1 MPHRNELRCLMSEAL
16 EGKHC
21 FFAKREEIDEYGWR
35 NYGDSWAD
43 HENLHYQGTK
53 PVISHNNNQYDLLH
67 SMLICYLGSGDVRW
81 WKLAE
86 PLARHIMDIDIYHTD
101 QDKSAYSGGLFWH
114 TAHYQDAATSGH
126 RSYSRKMNGKAS
138 PTQGGGPS
146 NEHNYSSGLLLYYY
160 LTGDRRA
167 REAVLELAKWV
178 AVMDDG
184 SQHLL
189 GVVSESPTGAAS
201 CTRSPEDHLPGRG
214 VGNSINCLMD
224 GWLVSGDRQHLW
236 KAEELIRRTIHPY
249 DELDSKQF
257 LDVERRWSYTVQL
270 QSLARVWQLT
280 TGVGEFS
287 ACREYCRAAL
297 LHYADWMTTNEQL
310 YLDKASQLEYPTE
323 TWAAQDLRKGNVL
336 LCAAQLATTM
346 KQHNAFRRRGEDLL
360 DRAWQQLMAFPTR
373 NCTRPLGIAL
383 QQGYI
388 ETTLCHVL
396 HSLNVGGA
404 ELLARAFAERCQDTY
419 RVVIACLDA
428 LGSMGSEMRAAGF
441 EIVVLDRQPGFDA
454 RCVCKLAAFFRL
466 HDVKLVHAHQYAAF
480 FYSSMAR
487 ILRLRFPIVFTEHG
501 RDYPDY
507 RRAKRVWANKMLLGR
522 CDRVVAV
529 GNCVRTALVQYEGLP
544 WSRVEMSSK
553 AVYRVAANG
562 VNCLYFQPQL
572 GHYEEEDSLI
582 FTGAMNYFP
591 NEQAMAFF
599 CKDVLPR
606 IGTSGVKLRIVGR
619 RPAARVR
626 ALHDGQRVLVIGEVD
641 DVRPF
646 VHQSQLFVVPLQ
658 QGSGTRLKI
667 LEAFAM
673 GKAVV
678 STSRGAEGIPVTD
691 GKELLLADSP
701 AHFARCVDELLADPN
716 RRRALGRAARDF
728 VVSRFDWSCI
738 QDTVREGYAAIEH
751 R

>member
-1 MPHRNELRCLMSEAL
+1 MNGSKSNSRRRSIERAQL
-16 EGKHC
+16 
-21 FFAKREEIDEYGWR
+21 FFGATI
-35 NYGDSWAD
+35 
-43 HENLHYQGTK
+43 
-53 PVISHNNNQYDLLH
+53 ISHN
-67 SMLICYLGSGDVRW
+67 
-81 WKLAE
+81 
-86 PLARHIMDIDIYHTD
+86 
-101 QDKSAYSGGLFWH
+101 F
-114 TAHYQDAATSGH
+114 
-126 RSYSRKMNGKAS
+126 
-138 PTQGGGPS
+138 
-146 NEHNYSSGLLLYYY
+146 
-160 LTGDRRA
+160 RREIGE

-189 GVVSESPTGAAS
+189 GVVSESPTAS

-249 DELDSKQF
+249 DELDSKQL

-501 RDYPDY
+501 RDYP
-507 RRAKRVWANKMLLGR
+507 
-522 CDRVVAV
+522 
-529 GNCVRTALVQYEGLP
+529 TIGLN
-544 WSRVEMSSK
+544 EYGLTK
-553 AVYRVAANG
+553 C
-562 VNCLYFQPQL
+562 CL
-572 GHYEEEDSLI
+572 ED
-582 FTGAMNYFP
+582 
-591 NEQAMAFF
+591 
-599 CKDVLPR
+599 
-606 IGTSGVKLRIVGR
+606 
-619 RPAARVR
+619 
-626 ALHDGQRVLVIGEVD
+626 
-641 DVRPF
+641 
-646 VHQSQLFVVPLQ
+646 
-658 QGSGTRLKI
+658 
-667 LEAFAM
+667 
-673 GKAVV
+673 
-678 STSRGAEGIPVTD
+678 
-691 GKELLLADSP
+691 
-701 AHFARCVDELLADPN
+701 
-716 RRRALGRAARDF
+716 
-728 VVSRFDWSCI
+728 
-738 QDTVREGYAAIEH
+738 AIELSQ
-751 R
+751 